1 MVTKK
6 HATNYI
12 EIYCKQDERRRK
24 NIEALD
30 KYDFGSYLTHGR
42 SLSNMQATIEKIYD
56 SEFYDKFGFFTFDNL
71 TEDEVIMYF
80 TSRYN
85 IHFDEFIDYVIR
97 HDDGYYEMAHKVN
110 QE

>member
-1 MVTKK
+1 MVTKEY
-6 HATNYI
+6 ATNYI
-12 EIYCKQDERRRK
+12 QVYCEQDEKFRE

-42 SLSNMQATIEKIYD
+42 SLSNVQAAIEKIYD
-56 SEFYDKFGFFTFDNL
+56 NEFYDKFGFFTFDNL
-71 TEDEVIMYF
+71 TEDEMIMYF

-85 IHFDEFIDYVIR
+85 IHFNEFIDFVIR
-97 HDDGYYEMAHKVN
+97 HDDDHYEMAHKVS